1 MDGTDMSIHTAISQ
15 HPFLDGLASQHAA
28 ALERA
33 ARSVRFR
40 AGTRIFDEGGPA
52 DRFWLLEDGH
62 VQLEARVPG
71 RGTVIIESLPPASV
85 LGWSWLFPPYAWH
98 FGATAVANSSA
109 IEFDAEQVRRACD
122 ADATLG
128 YELLRR
134 FVEVVVDRLQSTR
147 VRLLDLYGQ
156 P

>member
-1 MDGTDMSIHTAISQ
+1 
-15 HPFLDGLASQHAA
+15 
-28 ALERA
+28 
-33 ARSVRFR
+33 
-40 AGTRIFDEGGPA
+40 
-52 DRFWLLEDGH
+52 
-62 VQLEARVPG
+62 
-71 RGTVIIESLPPASV
+71 V
-85 LGWSWLFPPYAWH
+85 LGWSWLFPPYIWH
-98 FGATAVANSSA
+98 FGAKAVANTVA

-122 ADATLG
+122 ADPTLG